1 MVFLKHRY
9 ELIIDTHRKNA
20 GNAGPDTDYVD
31 MLYFAET
38 LYYRL
43 ESVRRKSKRVSSGDQ
58 NIADLLV
65 GADIIQFFIEFFD
78 SRTAVALAIY
88 RTATAGRGSFMGGS
102 TLRTAS
108 LQEGGP
114 CRGTGE
120 LCAALPRNRL
130 HLRGHAYH
138 RGRAR
143 APLMILYTAF

>member
-78 SRTAVALAIY
+78 SRTAVALAY
-88 RTATAGRGSFMGGS
+88 DAPSRAVAAVHCALRRYKKEDPVGVPVNYVRRYRGS
-102 TLRTAS
+102 
-108 LQEGGP
+108 
-114 CRGTGE
+114 
-120 LCAALPRNRL
+120 
-130 HLRGHAYH
+130 
-138 RGRAR
+138 
-143 APLMILYTAF
+143 AFI

>member
-65 GADIIQFFIEFFD
+65 GADIIQFFIEFIC
-78 SRTAVALAIY
+78 RTARVFL
-88 RTATAGRGSFMGGS
+88 S
-102 TLRTAS
+102 
-108 LQEGGP
+108 
-114 CRGTGE
+114 
-120 LCAALPRNRL
+120 
-130 HLRGHAYH
+130 
-138 RGRAR
+138 
-143 APLMILYTAF
+143 

>member
-65 GADIIQFFIEFFD
+65 GADIIQFFIEFID
-78 SRTAVALAIY
+78 SRTAVARL
-88 RTATAGRGSFMGGS
+88 RGSFSCSGGS